1 LTHSFIK
8 IKSGLV
14 KIVFLAIGW
23 GIAGAIFSANDY
35 MSVAHFAKDFGI
47 NAETEYNFFRNLTT
61 SVFIASVGGILIGAT
76 EVFYF
81 QRKFRKFSLGKAL
94 TLKTLFYSSGLII
107 LILIGSF
114 IYHSVFSGRSIF
126 DLAVLEGVQN
136 HMFSNLFWAQVIS
149 WSAVIL
155 ITQFVLI
162 VSDKFGKG
170 VLVQFLLGKY
180 HKPKTETRI
189 FMFLD
194 IKSSTTIAEK
204 IKHKKYFELLND
216 FFNDV
221 TDPIIYNKGEIYQ
234 YVGDEITIS
243 WKLENKTENLNCI
256 NCFFEIDNLITKLRD
271 RYTEKYSLVPEFK
284 AGLHVGEV
292 ITGEVG
298 VVKKEIVFSG
308 DVLNTTSRIQ
318 AECNKLKSKLLIS
331 KDLLN
336 YLNGDGQY
344 KFTDLGSVKLR
355 GKNESIGL
363 YSVSPQKLL
372 KQADS

>member
-1 LTHSFIK
+1 
-8 IKSGLV
+8 
-14 KIVFLAIGW
+14 
-23 GIAGAIFSANDY
+23 

-47 NAETEYNFFRNLTT
+47 NAETEYNFLRNFIT
-61 SVFIASVGGILIGAT
+61 SVLIASIGGILMGAT

-81 QRKFRKFSLGKAL
+81 QKKFRKFSLGKAL
-94 TLKTLFYSSGLII
+94 VLKTLFYSTGLII

-114 IYHSVFSGRSIF
+114 IYHSVFSGRSVF
-126 DLAVLEGVQN
+126 DPAVFTGVQN
-136 HMFSNLFWAQVIS
+136 HMFSKLFWSQVLT
-149 WSAVIL
+149 WSTVIL

-170 VLVQFLLGKY
+170 VMVQFLLGKY
-180 HKPKTETRI
+180 HKPKAENRI

-221 TDPIIYNKGEIYQ
+221 TDPIIYSRGEIYQ
-234 YVGDEITIS
+234 YVGDEITVS
-243 WKLENKTENLNCI
+243 WKLENGVENFNCI
-256 NCFFEIDNLITKLRD
+256 NCFFEIDSLIKELSSN
-271 RYTEKYSLVPEFK
+271 YLNKYNLVPEFK

-318 AECNKLKSKLLIS
+318 AECNNLNSRLLIS
-331 KDLLN
+331 KDLRN
-336 YLNGDGQY
+336 YLTTDRGY
-344 KFTDLGSVKLR
+344 HFKDLGNVKLR
-355 GKNESIGL
+355 GKDESIGL
-363 YSVSPQKLL
+363 YSVSE
-372 KQADS
+372 

>member
-1 LTHSFIK
+1 VQYRFIK
-8 IKSGLV
+8 LKSGII
-14 KIVFLAIGW
+14 KTVFLAIGW
-23 GIAGAIFSANDY
+23 GLAGAIFSVNDY

-47 NAETEYNFFRNLTT
+47 NTETEYNFIRNLIT
-61 SVFIASVGGILIGAT
+61 SIFMASIGGILIGAT

-94 TLKTLFYSSGLII
+94 ALKTLFYSSGLII

-114 IYHSVFSGRSIF
+114 IYHSVFTGRSVF
-126 DLAVLEGVQN
+126 DPAVFEGVQN
-136 HMFSNLFWAQVIS
+136 HMFSNLFWAQVLS

-155 ITQFVLI
+155 ISQFVLI

-180 HKPKTETRI
+180 HKPKSETRI

-204 IKHKKYFELLND
+204 IKHKKYFELLNN

-243 WKLENKTENLNCI
+243 WKLENGIENLNCI
-256 NCFFEIDNLITKLRD
+256 KCFFEIDRLITKRSD
-271 RYTEKYSLVPEFK
+271 NYTNKYNLVPEFK

-318 AECNKLKSKLLIS
+318 AECNKLNTRLLIS
-331 KDLLN
+331 EDLLN
-336 YLNGDGQY
+336 HFNSDNQY
-344 KFTDLGSVKLR
+344 TFTDLGSVKLR
-355 GKNESIGL
+355 GKDESIRL
-363 YSVSPQKLL
+363 YSVTH
-372 KQADS
+372 

>member
-1 LTHSFIK
+1 MNRNFIK
-8 IKSGLV
+8 IKAGII
-14 KIVFLAIGW
+14 KIALLAFGW
-23 GIAGAIFSANDY
+23 GIAGAIFSVNEF

-47 NAETEYNFFRNLTT
+47 NTETEFNFVRNLIT
-61 SVFIASVGGILIGAT
+61 SVFIASVGGIIIGAI
-76 EVFYF
+76 EFFYF
-81 QRKFRKFSLGKAL
+81 QRRFRKLSLGKAL
-94 TLKTLFYSSGLII
+94 AYKTLFYSAGLII

-114 IYHSVFSGRSIF
+114 IYHSFFTGRSVF
-126 DLAVLEGVQN
+126 NPAVIVSVRN
-136 HMFSNLFWAQVIS
+136 HMFSNLFWAQVLT
-149 WSAVIL
+149 WSTVIL

-180 HKPKTETRI
+180 HKPKSEFRI

-204 IKHKKYFELLND
+204 IKHKKYFDLLNN

-234 YVGDEITIS
+234 YVGDEITVS
-243 WKLENKTENLNCI
+243 WKLENGAANLNCI
-256 NCFFEIDNLITKLRD
+256 NCFFEIERLIEKLSSN
-271 RYTEKYSLVPEFK
+271 YMNKYNLVPEFK
-284 AGLHVGEV
+284 AGIHVGEV

-318 AECNKLKSKLLIS
+318 AECNNLNSRLLIS
-331 KDLLN
+331 KNLLN
-336 YLNGDGQY
+336 YFTTDNNY

-355 GKNESIGL
+355 GKDESIGL
-363 YSVSPQKLL
+363 YSVSQ
-372 KQADS
+372 

>member
-1 LTHSFIK
+1 VNHSFIK
-8 IKSGLV
+8 IKSGIIKTIL
-14 KIVFLAIGW
+14 LAIGW
-23 GIAGAIFSANDY
+23 GIGGAIFSVNDY
-35 MSVAHFAKDFGI
+35 MSVAHFAKDYGI
-47 NAETEYNFFRNLTT
+47 NAETEYNFIRNLTT
-61 SVFIASVGGILIGAT
+61 SVFIASIGGVLIGAT

-81 QRKFRKFSLGKAL
+81 QRKFRKFSLGRAL
-94 TLKTLFYSSGLII
+94 AIKTLFYSAGLII

-114 IYHSVFSGRSIF
+114 IYHSFFTNRSVFNP
-126 DLAVLEGVQN
+126 AVIEGVQN
-136 HMFSNLFWAQVIS
+136 HMFSNLFWAQVLN

-155 ITQFVLI
+155 VTQFVLI
-162 VSDKFGKG
+162 VNDKFGKG
-170 VLVQFLLGKY
+170 MLLNFLFGKY
-180 HKPKTETRI
+180 YKPKIESRI

-243 WKLENKTENLNCI
+243 WKLENAVDNLNCL
-256 NCFFEIDNLITKLRD
+256 NCFFEIDRLITKLSD
-271 RYTEKYSLVPEFK
+271 RYTNKYNLVPEFK

-318 AECNKLKSKLLIS
+318 SECNNLNSRLLIS

-336 YLNGDGQY
+336 NLNGDSHY

-363 YSVSPQKLL
+363 YSVSQ
-372 KQADS
+372 

>member
-1 LTHSFIK
+1 LNRNFIK
-8 IKSGLV
+8 IKSGVIKTIL
-14 KIVFLAIGW
+14 LAFGW
-23 GIAGAIFSANDY
+23 GIAGAIFSVNDY

-47 NAETEYNFFRNLTT
+47 NAEEEYNFIRNLTT
-61 SVFIASVGGILIGAT
+61 SIFIASVGGILMGAT

-81 QRKFRKFSLGKAL
+81 QRKFRKMSLGKAL
-94 TLKTLFYSSGLII
+94 AVKTLFYSTGLIL

-114 IYHSVFSGRSIF
+114 IYHSFFTNRSVFNP
-126 DLAVLEGVQN
+126 AVIESVQN
-136 HMFSNLFWAQVIS
+136 HMFSKLFWAQVLT
-149 WSAVIL
+149 WSTVIL

-162 VSDKFGKG
+162 VNDKFGKG
-170 VLVQFLLGKY
+170 VMVQFLLGKY
-180 HKPKTETRI
+180 HKPKSENRI

-221 TDPIIYNKGEIYQ
+221 TDPIIYSKGEIYQ
-234 YVGDEITIS
+234 YVGDEITVS
-243 WKLENKTENLNCI
+243 WKLEKGVENFNCI
-256 NCFFEIDNLITKLRD
+256 NCFFEIDSLIKKLSSN
-271 RYTEKYSLVPEFK
+271 YLKKYNLVPEFK

-318 AECNKLKSKLLIS
+318 AVCNKLNSRLLIS
-331 KDLLN
+331 EDLHN
-336 YLNGDGQY
+336 YLTVNCDY
-344 KFTDLGSVKLR
+344 KFTDLGKIKLR
-355 GKNESIGL
+355 GKDESIRL
-363 YSVSPQKLL
+363 YSVSH
-372 KQADS
+372 

>member
-1 LTHSFIK
+1 LNRNFIK
-8 IKSGLV
+8 IKSGIIKTILLS
-14 KIVFLAIGW
+14 FGW
-23 GIAGAIFSANDY
+23 GIAGAIFSINDY

-47 NAETEYNFFRNLTT
+47 NAETEYNFVRNFIT
-61 SVFIASVGGILIGAT
+61 SVLIASIGGILMGAT

-81 QRKFRKFSLGKAL
+81 QKKFRKFSLGKAL
-94 TLKTLFYSSGLII
+94 VLKTLFYSTGLII

-114 IYHSVFSGRSIF
+114 IYHSVFSGRSVF
-126 DLAVLEGVQN
+126 DPSVFTGVQN
-136 HMFSNLFWAQVIS
+136 HMFSKLFWSQVLT
-149 WSAVIL
+149 WSTVIL

-170 VLVQFLLGKY
+170 VMVQFLLGKY
-180 HKPKTETRI
+180 HKPKAENRI

-221 TDPIIYNKGEIYQ
+221 TDPIIYSRGEIYQ
-234 YVGDEITIS
+234 YVGDEITVS
-243 WKLENKTENLNCI
+243 WKLENGVENFNCI
-256 NCFFEIDNLITKLRD
+256 NCFFEIDSLIKKLGSN
-271 RYTEKYSLVPEFK
+271 YMNKYNLVPEFK

-318 AECNKLKSKLLIS
+318 AECNNLNSRLLIS
-331 KDLLN
+331 KDLRN
-336 YLNGDGQY
+336 YLTTDRGY
-344 KFTDLGSVKLR
+344 HFKDLGNVKLR
-355 GKNESIGL
+355 GKDESIGL
-363 YSVSPQKLL
+363 YSVS
-372 KQADS
+372 

>member
-1 LTHSFIK
+1 MTHSFIK
-8 IKSGLV
+8 LKSGLIKTV
-14 KIVFLAIGW
+14 LLAIGW
-23 GIAGAIFSANDY
+23 GIAGAIFSVNDY

-47 NAETEYNFFRNLTT
+47 DVEKEYNFVRNLIT
-61 SVFIASVGGILIGAT
+61 SVFIASIGGILIGAT

-114 IYHSVFSGRSIF
+114 IYHSVFSGRSVF
-126 DLAVLEGVQN
+126 DPAVLKGVQN
-136 HMFSNLFWAQVIS
+136 HMFSNLFCAQVIS

-162 VSDKFGKG
+162 VRDKFGKG

-204 IKHKKYFELLND
+204 IRHKKYFELLND

-234 YVGDEITIS
+234 YVGDEITVS
-243 WKLENKTENLNCI
+243 WKLENGIENLNCI
-256 NCFFEIDNLITKLRD
+256 NCFFEIDKLIQNLSD
-271 RYTEKYSLVPEFK
+271 RYTAKYNLVPEFK

-318 AECNKLKSKLLIS
+318 AECNRLNSRLLIS
-331 KDLLN
+331 KNLLDKLDN
-336 YLNGDGQY
+336 KSPY

-355 GKNESIGL
+355 GKDESIGL
-363 YSVSPQKLL
+363 YSVTQ
-372 KQADS
+372 